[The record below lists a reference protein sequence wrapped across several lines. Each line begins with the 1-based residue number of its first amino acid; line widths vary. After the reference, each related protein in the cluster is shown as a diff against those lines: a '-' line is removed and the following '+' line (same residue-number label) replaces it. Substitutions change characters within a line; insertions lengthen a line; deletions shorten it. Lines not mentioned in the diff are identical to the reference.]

1 MLLAIDITAC
11 GSPYKANKQTSFL
24 FNIFKEKVIKPQLIV
39 SDVNN
44 ISHYLLNSVLFSCS
58 K

>member
-11 GSPYKANKQTSFL
+11 DFPYKANKQTSFL
-24 FNIFKEKVIKPQLIV
+24 FNIFKNKVIKPQLIV

-44 ISHYLLNSVLFSCS
+44 ISHYLSNSVLFSRS